1 MNQMG
6 VGFPLEETV
15 DLKLTDKIALVT
27 GSTAGIG
34 FAIARALAAEGAHV
48 YVNGRTQ
55 KRVDAAV
62 ATIQSYVADAK
73 VDGIV
78 ADFSSS
84 AGAEAVIAKLPAV
97 DVLVNNVG
105 IFEPKP
111 FAEIPDADWYR
122 FFEVNVMSGVRLA
135 RHYLAGMLKK
145 NWGRILFISSE
156 SAVQIPPEMVHYGM
170 TKTAQVAVARG
181 IAESVAGTG
190 VTVNSILPGPT
201 DSEGVGAFV
210 EAMAKQQNKSKQVI
224 EKEFFEHVRPSSLLK
239 RFATVV
245 EVAAMVTYVASELSS
260 ATNGAALRVDGGVVR
275 AIL

>member
-1 MNQMG
+1 M
-6 VGFPLEETV
+6 
-15 DLKLTDKIALVT
+15 DLKLGGKIALVT

-34 FAIARALAAEGAHV
+34 LAIAKSLAMEGAHV

-55 KRVDAAV
+55 ERVDTAMAGIRSQV
-62 ATIQSYVADAK
+62 PRAR

-78 ADFSSS
+78 ADFSSV
-84 AGAEAVIAKLPAV
+84 AGAVAVIAKLPSV

-111 FAEIPDADWYR
+111 FAEIPDADWFR
-122 FFEVNVMSGVRLA
+122 FFEINVMSGVRLT
-135 RHYLAGMLKK
+135 RHYLAGMLEK

-156 SAVQIPPEMVHYGM
+156 SAVQIPAEMVHYGM
-170 TKTAQVAVARG
+170 TKTAQIAIARG
-181 IAESVAGTG
+181 VAESVAGTG
-190 VTVNSILPGPT
+190 VTVNSILAGPT
-201 DSEGVGAFV
+201 ESEGVGGFV
-210 EAMAKQQNKSKQVI
+210 DAMAKQQNKSKQEV

-239 RFATVV
+239 RFATVD

>member
-1 MNQMG
+1 M
-6 VGFPLEETV
+6 
-15 DLKLTDKIALVT
+15 DLKLGGKGALVT

-34 FAIARALAAEGAHV
+34 FAIARSLAREGATV

-55 KRVDAAV
+55 ARVDAAMKAIRSDV
-62 ATIQSYVADAK
+62 PGSM

-84 AGAEAVIAKLPAV
+84 SGADAIMARLPAV

-105 IFEPKP
+105 IFEVKP
-111 FAEIPDADWYR
+111 FAEISDADWFR
-122 FFEVNVMSGVRLA
+122 FFEVNVMSGVRLS
-135 RHYLAGMLKK
+135 RHYLAGMRER
-145 NWGRILFISSE
+145 NWGRIIFISSE
-156 SAVQIPPEMVHYGM
+156 SAVQIPVEMVHYGM

-190 VTVNSILPGPT
+190 VTVNSVLAGPT
-201 DSEGVGAFV
+201 ASEGAGEFV
-210 EAMAKQQNKSKQVI
+210 ESMARQQNKSTQEI
-224 EKEFFEHVRPSSLLK
+224 ESDFFKEARPSSLLK
-239 RFATVV
+239 RFATTD
-245 EVAAMVTYVASELSS
+245 EVAALVTYVASELSS